1 MEVPVRVESET
12 RNSWGGRVSLEGWER
27 AEKLEKLGL
36 VARAEGVAASYQ
48 GRCDNAR
55 AEK

>member
-48 GRCDNAR
+48 VRCDNAR